1 MNGRRDGWVAAALAL
16 GIGLSPGVSGENA
29 DLVAGGVAPEMFLVY
44 TGDVIGHLD
53 PCG

>member
-1 MNGRRDGWVAAALAL
+1 MNGRQVGWALLALGAALA
-16 GIGLSPGVSGENA
+16 PGVRGENA
-29 DLVAGGVAPEMFLVY
+29 DLVAGGVRPELFLVY